1 MNVFLDTIAAFIHK
15 KMLSLSL
22 ALKGGTYDSE
32 LMRVLRERDE
42 LQNMLDKYERHMSE
56 VQANIKVLTAE
67 RDKTRMHYQ
76 QVKLV
81 HDNISLKSQRGC
93 RFEPH

>member
-1 MNVFLDTIAAFIHK
+1 MLFSFTTIKNDSFLQWKFCII
-15 KMLSLSL
+15 S
-22 ALKGGTYDSE
+22 LKGGTYDSE

-76 QVKLV
+76 QVK
-81 HDNISLKSQRGC
+81 
-93 RFEPH
+93 